1 MSFRRKLVI
10 AGVGLVIGAGIGAA
24 FLTRSLPTPS
34 GEHYTVMLR
43 GGDDPATRFWW
54 NADYFR
60 SLPYTSATGWTDGD
74 RAAYKC
80 LYGFL
85 LWRDR
90 IAGRVTFT
98 RVMGATYALVN
109 DEKMVES
116 SRHYVDGSLGTP
128 ENPVVQS
135 ECPAPD
141 QSYEPYLGPDE
152 RPVVTYETNRG
163 RLLEVRDYKQTV
175 AGLAIKFR
183 LADSTPQRVT
193 VVAYFNDQPAIVIY
207 YDSMMPRVV
216 MNGGL

>member
-1 MSFRRKLVI
+1 MTFKRKLTL
-10 AGVGLVIGAGIGAA
+10 VGIGLIVGAAIGAA

-54 NADYFR
+54 DADYFR
-60 SLPYTSATGWTDGD
+60 SLPYTAATGWTDGD

-98 RVMGATYALVN
+98 RVPGATYALIN
-109 DEKMVES
+109 DEKMAEGA
-116 SRHYVDGSLGTP
+116 RMYDGSLPPPGSSR
-128 ENPVVQS
+128 ELG

-141 QSYEPYLGPDE
+141 QTYEPYFGPDE
-152 RPVVTYETNRG
+152 RPVVTFETNRG
-163 RLLEVRDYKQTV
+163 RLLEVRDYRPTV
-175 AGLAIKFR
+175 AGPAIKFR
-183 LADSTPQRVT
+183 LIDSTAQRVT
-193 VVAYFNDQPAIVIY
+193 VVAYFNDQPVIVVY
-207 YDSMMPRVV
+207 YDSMSSRVT
-216 MNGGL
+216 MRGEL